1 MVKIFHVSKS
11 SNCQFRL
18 FMAIDIFN
26 VNGFFFNS
34 VYLSPPFKSKLPG
47 RKIKV
52 LNLYYGAFM

>member
-26 VNGFFFNS
+26 VNGFFLIQYIL
-34 VYLSPPFKSKLPG
+34 VLPLKANYQVE
-47 RKIKV
+47 RLKC
-52 LNLYYGAFM
+52 